1 MDTYVSLDRQAYEK
15 KPGGEK
21 IGSIKYRI
29 IENWKKIDVSE
40 LADAVGNRG
49 TAMIPARLENG
60 ISEKNCRGMQV
71 FALDFDH
78 GSRFEEI
85 KQYCDS
91 KEVGLPISFAYHTY
105 SSSKV
110 EERFRIVFIF
120 ESLIEDVYAM
130 KIIMAMLHKI
140 FPQCDQQC
148 KNLDR
153 MFWGGKELIYLDES
167 AHITLVQL
175 LNTFYNRMGKQHNG
189 RRNIQNFCSK
199 YRIFMLNHFPA
210 IGPVSLL
217 PSYDD
222 IMDSVIIH
230 RIGESTKSSF
240 FILEEV
246 KKVHQS
252 NMCIRKQ
259 RKLNL
264 KGAFGC
270 RLLEDFKNGKELDH
284 FQKFA
289 LITNL
294 RFITGGEKWFLTI
307 LSKQNEE
314 SYEKWIRAV
323 SYMKGYRPMRC
334 QKEICPYWENC
345 DNAGTILD
353 TLFLDRKV
361 YREAQK
367 YYSLDEASKCLRT
380 NLENA
385 FQSTMKGIH
394 LIPAQTAL
402 GKTTAYIQ
410 MVKKYKGIKF
420 LIALP
425 TNILK
430 NQVWEELYREIP
442 GDVFVTPSIHGNA
455 LISEEIRNK
464 ISWFHKVGLHN
475 KTKKVMKDYYEKVKD
490 DPDMK
495 AVAQECQK
503 ILKGFRAIKD
513 ERVIVTTHA
522 YFLQLPESFLKD
534 YTIIIDEDILQLQI
548 FNSSCSVNLESI
560 EALVEENIPYYSN
573 IARRIMNAEDNT
585 YYKMDGCSFEAPAI
599 EDWIEKTE
607 NLSGGNLTD
616 LIHAKVFVKIKE
628 LEETKVYYFCPPELP
643 NLKYIILSATLNVRI
658 YEKYFRGSMLIR
670 SYDEKKAEYQGKLI
684 QYTYHSLGRG
694 DLKKKMEVFD
704 FACELSGK
712 RDLGFITFK
721 YLANEK
727 TVENKHILAIHFG
740 NSSGINSLS
749 GKDLGIVGTPYKA
762 EQSYKL
768 IACYLGADVNN
779 QDDMRPR
786 VRRVQYAGAS
796 FLITTYKDELLREV
810 QLYAIQ
816 SELEQ
821 CVGRARLLR
830 KDCTVYL
837 FSAFPCE
844 QAEIRIGNY
853 IN

>member
-1 MDTYVSLDRQAYEK
+1 
-15 KPGGEK
+15 
-21 IGSIKYRI
+21 
-29 IENWKKIDVSE
+29 
-40 LADAVGNRG
+40 
-49 TAMIPARLENG
+49 
-60 ISEKNCRGMQV
+60 
-71 FALDFDH
+71 
-78 GSRFEEI
+78 
-85 KQYCDS
+85 
-91 KEVGLPISFAYHTY
+91 
-105 SSSKV
+105 
-110 EERFRIVFIF
+110 
-120 ESLIEDVYAM
+120 
-130 KIIMAMLHKI
+130 
-140 FPQCDQQC
+140 
-148 KNLDR
+148 
-153 MFWGGKELIYLDES
+153 
-167 AHITLVQL
+167 
-175 LNTFYNRMGKQHNG
+175 
-189 RRNIQNFCSK
+189 
-199 YRIFMLNHFPA
+199 
-210 IGPVSLL
+210 
-217 PSYDD
+217 
-222 IMDSVIIH
+222 
-230 RIGESTKSSF
+230 
-240 FILEEV
+240 
-246 KKVHQS
+246 
-252 NMCIRKQ
+252 
-259 RKLNL
+259 
-264 KGAFGC
+264 
-270 RLLEDFKNGKELDH
+270 
-284 FQKFA
+284 
-289 LITNL
+289 
-294 RFITGGEKWFLTI
+294 
-307 LSKQNEE
+307 
-314 SYEKWIRAV
+314 
-323 SYMKGYRPMRC
+323 
-334 QKEICPYWENC
+334 
-345 DNAGTILD
+345 
-353 TLFLDRKV
+353 
-361 YREAQK
+361 
-367 YYSLDEASKCLRT
+367 
-380 NLENA
+380 
-385 FQSTMKGIH
+385 
-394 LIPAQTAL
+394 
-402 GKTTAYIQ
+402 

-712 RDLGFITFK
+712 
-721 YLANEK
+721 
-727 TVENKHILAIHFG
+727 
-740 NSSGINSLS
+740 S
-749 GKDLGIVGTPYKA
+749 IVGTPYKA